1 MGYVN
6 DVDTQ
11 LLKLS
16 DGDVGSPRQAC
27 GELRFFAGIGEGKSS
42 SAHVVAGG
50 CLRAGFGGL
59 VTAVKPEEAGLW
71 KRYAEEHGRK
81 DSLILF
87 DETDGSSTHVIDRE
101 PERGKEKG
109 QDVDLDR

>member
-16 DGDVGSPRQAC
+16 DGDVGTPRQDC

-42 SAHVVAGG
+42 SAHVVAGA

-59 VTAVKPEEAGLW
+59 VTAVKPEEAELW

-87 DETDGSSTHVIDRE
+87 DETDGSSTHVIDKE
-101 PERGKEKG
+101 PEHGKEKG
-109 QDVDLDR
+109 QDVDLDL